1 MPDNELVGVK
11 KSEDNKPE
19 EKESKQRSLFK
30 DLKKEVDTG
39 ANGTQ
44 KYVIK
49 KGENKGKVAD
59 INAIRNNNK

>member
-1 MPDNELVGVK
+1 MRDSKTIESFLQK
-11 KSEDNKPE
+11 K
-19 EKESKQRSLFK
+19 EKENKQRSLFK

-59 INAIRNNNK
+59 INAIRNSNKQSS